1 MIGSDNERPMK
12 TIELLPEHLQVEI
25 PVLARDGYQCLIP
38 WTCNMLFDLNYL
50 KVQRFS
56 GDLNVYILQGEPVK
70 LNSREFNS
78 VDR

>member
-1 MIGSDNERPMK
+1 
-12 TIELLPEHLQVEI
+12 
-25 PVLARDGYQCLIP
+25 
-38 WTCNMLFDLNYL
+38 MLFDLNYL